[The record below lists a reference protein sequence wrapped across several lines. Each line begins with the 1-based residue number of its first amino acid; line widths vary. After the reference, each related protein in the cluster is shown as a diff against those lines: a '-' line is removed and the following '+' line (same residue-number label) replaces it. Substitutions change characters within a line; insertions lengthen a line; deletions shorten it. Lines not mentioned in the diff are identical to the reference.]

1 MAKRVG
7 GSQRHRPSSRI
18 RSELRKGMLAAFVV
32 VMVVMV
38 VMAAMVVMTAMM
50 VIAALVVVMVVM
62 AAMGA
67 FFKVVTGVVG
77 TTTRI
82 AVGMVTFVMGLEGDH
97 DEACP
102 QLAWALGAL
111 DVTQMQCE
119 QLKGFARRIVGI
131 TRISEV
137 VVDRL
142 RQDVDLCLI

>member
-18 RSELRKGMLAAFVV
+18 RSELQKGMLAAFAVA
-32 VMVVMV
+32 MVVML
-38 VMAAMVVMTAMM
+38 VMAAMV

-62 AAMGA
+62 AAM
-67 FFKVVTGVVG
+67 VVFIKVVG
-77 TTTRI
+77 TTTRM
-82 AVGMVTFVMGLEGDH
+82 AVGMATLVMGLEGDH

-102 QLAWALGAL
+102 QLACALRAL
-111 DVTQMQCE
+111 HVTQMQCE
-119 QLKGFARRIVGI
+119 HVKDFARRIVGI

>member
-32 VMVVMV
+32 VMVVMAATV
-38 VMAAMVVMTAMM
+38 V
-50 VIAALVVVMVVM
+50 
-62 AAMGA
+62 
-67 FFKVVTGVVG
+67 FNKVVTEMVG
-77 TTTRI
+77 KTTRMG
-82 AVGMVTFVMGLEGDH
+82 VGMATLVMGLEGDH

-102 QLAWALGAL
+102 QLACALGAL
-111 DVTQMQCE
+111 HVTQMQCE
-119 QLKGFARRIVGI
+119 HVKGFARRIVGI

>member
-32 VMVVMV
+32 
-38 VMAAMVVMTAMM
+38 AMVVMLVMTAM
-50 VIAALVVVMVVM
+50 VV
-62 AAMGA
+62 
-67 FFKVVTGVVG
+67 FIKVVG
-77 TTTRI
+77 TTTRM
-82 AVGMVTFVMGLEGDH
+82 AVGMVTLVMGLEGDH

-102 QLAWALGAL
+102 QLACALGAL
-111 DVTQMQCE
+111 HVTQMQCE
-119 QLKGFARRIVGI
+119 HVKDFARRIVGI

>member
-32 VMVVMV
+32 AMVVML
-38 VMAAMVVMTAMM
+38 VMAAMG

-62 AAMGA
+62 AAMGV
-67 FFKVVTGVVG
+67 FIKVVG
-77 TTTRI
+77 TTTRM
-82 AVGMVTFVMGLEGDH
+82 AVGMVTLVMGLEGDH

-102 QLAWALGAL
+102 QLACALGAL
-111 DVTQMQCE
+111 HVTQMQCE
-119 QLKGFARRIVGI
+119 HVKGFARRIVGI

>member
-1 MAKRVG
+1 MA
-7 GSQRHRPSSRI
+7 
-18 RSELRKGMLAAFVV
+18 
-32 VMVVMV
+32 
-38 VMAAMVVMTAMM
+38 
-50 VIAALVVVMVVM
+50 
-62 AAMGA
+62 
-67 FFKVVTGVVG
+67 
-77 TTTRI
+77 
-82 AVGMVTFVMGLEGDH
+82 TFVMGLEGDH

-119 QLKGFARRIVGI
+119 HVMGFARRIVGI